1 MKFIKAGEI
10 ADSNIFNKLDERKKS
25 LLEGGMD
32 VINLSIGTPD
42 FQPGR
47 HVMEAVSRAA
57 LDPDMYKYSLNETRE
72 LLDAVENWYK
82 RRYDVTL
89 ADDEIMAVC
98 GSQEGIA
105 HVGFAFAGPNDLI
118 LAPDPGYPIFSFGPM
133 MTGATVGLYPLY
145 AEKNWQLDFNDIP
158 EDVAERAKAIVVSY
172 PNNPTTAVAD
182 RKIGDRQIFVTRRS
196 SDCTVCIDNEV
207 GNGGVL
213 TSKRNRG
220 SLIGRAARN
229 GQGVGNVKFGRA
241 SN

>member
-57 LDPDMYKYSLNETRE
+57 LDPNMYKYSLNETRE

-145 AEKNWQLDFNDIP
+145 AETWQS
-158 EDVAERAKAIVVSY
+158 V
-172 PNNPTTAVAD
+172 
-182 RKIGDRQIFVTRRS
+182 QRRS
-196 SDCTVCIDNEV
+196 LFPIRTTRPPPLPTVSSTKSWSSGRVSTTSSFCTTTRIPTLC
-207 GNGGVL
+207 
-213 TSKRNRG
+213 
-220 SLIGRAARN
+220 
-229 GQGVGNVKFGRA
+229 
-241 SN
+241 

>member
-42 FQPGR
+42 FQPGK

-133 MTGATVGLYPLY
+133 MTGARSVCTRCTPRKTGSWILTTFRRT
-145 AEKNWQLDFNDIP
+145 WQS
-158 EDVAERAKAIVVSY
+158 V
-172 PNNPTTAVAD
+172 
-182 RKIGDRQIFVTRRS
+182 QRRS
-196 SDCTVCIDNEV
+196 SFPIRTTRPPPLPTVSSTKSWSSGRVSTISLFCTTTRIPTLC
-207 GNGGVL
+207 
-213 TSKRNRG
+213 
-220 SLIGRAARN
+220 
-229 GQGVGNVKFGRA
+229 
-241 SN
+241 

>member
-42 FQPGR
+42 FQPGK

-89 ADDEIMAVC
+89 VTARADLKKLVQM
-98 GSQEGIA
+98 
-105 HVGFAFAGPNDLI
+105 GFLS
-118 LAPDPGYPIFSFGPM
+118 LA
-133 MTGATVGLYPLY
+133 
-145 AEKNWQLDFNDIP
+145 
-158 EDVAERAKAIVVSY
+158 
-172 PNNPTTAVAD
+172 
-182 RKIGDRQIFVTRRS
+182 
-196 SDCTVCIDNEV
+196 EV
-207 GNGGVL
+207 GKKQVFSPVPHMGDVVFAR
-213 TSKRNRG
+213 S
-220 SLIGRAARN
+220 GRAAL
-229 GQGVGNVKFGRA
+229 A
-241 SN
+241 

>member
-42 FQPGR
+42 FQPGK

-89 ADDEIMAVC
+89 ADERSWPCAVRRR
-98 GSQEGIA
+98 A
-105 HVGFAFAGPNDLI
+105 LHT
-118 LAPDPGYPIFSFGPM
+118 LALPSP
-133 MTGATVGLYPLY
+133 V
-145 AEKNWQLDFNDIP
+145 
-158 EDVAERAKAIVVSY
+158 R
-172 PNNPTTAVAD
+172 TT
-182 RKIGDRQIFVTRRS
+182 
-196 SDCTVCIDNEV
+196 
-207 GNGGVL
+207 
-213 TSKRNRG
+213 
-220 SLIGRAARN
+220 
-229 GQGVGNVKFGRA
+229 
-241 SN
+241 